1 MYLVL
6 QPGSACAG
14 RLLTANRQVAVLSAL
29 MASIHHIRRPKPNSG
44 LRPKETFAPYGA
56 HLVGPEAMT
65 PRYQT
70 GPSPDSYSESG
81 WTATRRG
88 SPCKALQ
95 LAVKLPGRMDRGS
108 PNGFSH
114 GTFRCCW
121 YGAIYAIA
129 DLSGKGATIGGIS
142 VAESTRFTSC
152 ACPGKLRLT
161 EEIIERAENMR
172 TRNSFPQPLAT

>member
-1 MYLVL
+1 MLL
-6 QPGSACAG
+6 LGG
-14 RLLTANRQVAVLSAL
+14 RFER
-29 MASIHHIRRPKPNSG
+29 HHGFNPSYQRRPKPNSG
-44 LRPKETFAPYGA
+44 LRLKETFAPYGA
-56 HLVGPEAMT
+56 HLVGPEATT

-95 LAVKLPGRMDRGS
+95 LAVKLPGQMDRGS

-114 GTFRCCW
+114 GTLRCCW

-129 DLSGKGATIGGIS
+129 DLFGKGAAIGRVL
-142 VAESTRFTSC
+142 VAVATESTRFPSC
-152 ACPGKLRLT
+152 ACPGKLRLR
-161 EEIIERAENMR
+161 EESIERAENMK
-172 TRNSFPQPLAT
+172 TRHSFPQPLAT

>member
-1 MYLVL
+1 M
-6 QPGSACAG
+6 SASWLRFIVSKTPKANFW
-14 RLLTANRQVAVLSAL
+14 TAL
-29 MASIHHIRRPKPNSG
+29 
-44 LRPKETFAPYGA
+44 KETFAPYGA
-56 HLVGPEAMT
+56 HLVGPEATT

-81 WTATRRG
+81 WTATRHG

-114 GTFRCCW
+114 GTLRCCW

-129 DLSGKGATIGGIS
+129 DLFCKGGDDRRSIS
-142 VAESTRFTSC
+142 ISISISINSSESIRFISC
-152 ACPGKLRLT
+152 ACPGKLRLRR
-161 EEIIERAENMR
+161 ESIERAKYLR
-172 TRNSFPQPLAT
+172 KRHSFAQPLAT